1 MKKIKV
7 SVYGTDR
14 SVEPFDNKVNQDFV
28 FNTEEELEAFLRGL
42 RLGVRSSTL
51 YIKEVEGEREWKT

>member
-7 SVYGTDR
+7 NVYGTDR
-14 SVEPFDNKVNQDFV
+14 SVEPFDNKMNQDFV